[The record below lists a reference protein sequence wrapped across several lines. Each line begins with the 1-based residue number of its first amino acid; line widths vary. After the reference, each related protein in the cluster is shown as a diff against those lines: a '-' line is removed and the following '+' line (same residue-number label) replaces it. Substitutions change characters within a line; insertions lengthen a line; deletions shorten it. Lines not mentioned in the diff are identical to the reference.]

1 MLTKFLRGAAGN
13 QGDTLE
19 FVASFTNTSSANT
32 STGTIPASTQ
42 AGDLIIYWDYVPNH
56 TSGAQPSGF
65 TSLNLGTAGAVEAR
79 VSYKIAVSGDA
90 GATVTGA
97 TGSDYAVVILVFRA
111 SKVIATAT
119 GVSWSS
125 STSSGVTQSDT
136 IPSTGYHVW
145 LVSSS
150 SRGGVPTPAFTSQ
163 SPTLDGTVATGGE
176 DESLSVG
183 YGLFVNDGTTQSAT
197 VTNSGSRFISQAG
210 YITLTV

>member
-19 FVASFTNTSSANT
+19 FVASFTNTSSDNT
-32 STGTIPASTQ
+32 AIGTVPASTQ
-42 AGDLIIYWDYVPNH
+42 AGDLIVFWDYVPNV
-56 TSGAQPSGF
+56 TTARTPTGF
-65 TSLNLGTAGAVEAR
+65 TLLNSASNAAVTARA
-79 VSYKIAVSGDA
+79 SYKIAVSGDA
-90 GATVTGA
+90 GATVTGSS
-97 TGSDYAVVILVFRA
+97 GSDYAVAILVFRA
-111 SKVIATAT
+111 NKAIATAT

-125 STSSGVTQSDT
+125 STTSGVTQSDT

-163 SPTLDGTVATGGE
+163 SPTLDGTVATGGA